1 MSDCGTSVLTL
12 AVPGKLWTHRE
23 FAFTIE
29 NDVYIR
35 YNSFNTAYDFQKEVL
50 RLTPS
55 RFEIG
60 PQYTHRVSCHVI
72 EGTHTSPET
81 ARRCLLAPCSLNAAS
96 SSSIST

>member
-1 MSDCGTSVLTL
+1 MQAFYRRLFPYKPFFKWLNQGDGEWGAPRLSSNAD
-12 AVPGKLWTHRE
+12 APVPGKLWTHRE

-60 PQYTHRVSCHVI
+60 PQYSARVGRVSLRL
-72 EGTHTSPET
+72 HT
-81 ARRCLLAPCSLNAAS
+81 C
-96 SSSIST
+96 

>member
-1 MSDCGTSVLTL
+1 MAQPSRRWAFRLFFNTALTKIL
-12 AVPGKLWTHRE
+12 VPGKLWTHRE

-50 RLTPS
+50 RLNPS

-60 PQYTHRVSCHVI
+60 PQYSARVSAI
-72 EGTHTSPET
+72 
-81 ARRCLLAPCSLNAAS
+81 LS
-96 SSSIST
+96 SFV

>member
-1 MSDCGTSVLTL
+1 MSYENHFSLTL
-12 AVPGKLWTHRE
+12 SVPGKLWTHRE

-35 YNSFNTAYDFQKEVL
+35 YNSFNTVYDFQKEVL

-60 PQYTHRVSCHVI
+60 PQYSHRVSY
-72 EGTHTSPET
+72 TFP
-81 ARRCLLAPCSLNAAS
+81 
-96 SSSIST
+96 